1 MGRCIW
7 SVLRLISWDDSCVCV
22 HASTQVTIRE
32 RIADDSTRVDPQRDG
47 RPTAKKG
54 AFGDCGRITYA
65 HVYFVVF
72 SYPPSI
78 CQTAVGAE
86 YCPFI
91 VSLYDAYKHQNQL
104 RLVMEYMNGGS
115 LQVHTYIHTK
125 PRISSCIR
133 CDQRAHIDKQTNET
147 RTWSRRAAPAMRSC
161 WPRSPTTS
169 SAASTTCTRRGRST
183 GTSSPAIC

>member
-1 MGRCIW
+1 MTH
-7 SVLRLISWDDSCVCV
+7 VCVCV

-65 HVYFVVF
+65 HVYCVVF

-115 LQVHTYIHTK
+115 LQVHTYTSIQNLAYPRVFVATNAPSLTNKQTK
-125 PRISSCIR
+125 PGPGREGR
-133 CDQRAHIDKQTNET
+133 LQR
-147 RTWSRRAAPAMRSC
+147 
-161 WPRSPTTS
+161 
-169 SAASTTCTRRGRST
+169 
-183 GTSSPAIC
+183 